1 MNSRRPGSSDVGRSI
16 TCIGMANDEHFQ
28 ILKRGVVAWNNW
40 RAENPDVVPD
50 LHAADFSCLSIVGR
64 ALMQDLQPDWKMSA
78 AEKRVYVMYPY
89 DFKGVD
95 FEFSNFQQTYLRC
108 ANLEGSSF
116 DNADLTGA
124 CFDTVLLDG
133 ANFSGAIMR
142 SARFLYTDLSKVVG
156 LKDIAYWGGAD
167 IDIDTLIN
175 SAGNVP
181 KGFFSFCGVPQ
192 SFVDLACSLKRE
204 FYSCFISYSNADIAF
219 ATQLQETL
227 NERGVRCWF
236 APKDLRIGDRFRQQF
251 EESIHRQDR
260 MLLILSKNSIS
271 SPWVEDEVEAAIE
284 RERKE
289 GQKVLL
295 PIRIDNAVMKTNRAW
310 AASLKR
316 KYHIGDFS
324 KAKDHSAFT
333 TALNGLLDDLR
344 VK

>member
-1 MNSRRPGSSDVGRSI
+1 
-16 TCIGMANDEHFQ
+16 MANEEYPLGTPNEEHLQ
-28 ILKRGVVAWNNW
+28 ILRRGVVAWNNW

-50 LHAADFSCLSIVGR
+50 LNGADFSCSSIVGR
-64 ALMQDLQPDWKMSA
+64 ALIQDLQPDWKLSA
-78 AEKRVYVMYPY
+78 AEKRIYVMHPY

-95 FEFSNFQQTYLRC
+95 FEFSNFQHTYLRC
-108 ANLEGSSF
+108 ANLEGASF

-142 SARFLYTDLSKVVG
+142 SARFIYTDLSKVVG
-156 LKDIAYWGGAD
+156 LKDIVHWGGAN
-167 IDIDTLIN
+167 IDIDTLIK

-181 KGFFSFCGVPQ
+181 EGFLSFCGVPQ
-192 SFVDLACSLKRE
+192 SFVDLAYSLKRE
-204 FYSCFISYSNADIAF
+204 FYSCFVSYSNADLAF
-219 ATQLQETL
+219 ATRLQENL
-227 NERGVRCWF
+227 QERGVRCWF

-251 EESIHRQDR
+251 EESVHSQDKL
-260 MLLILSKNSIS
+260 LLILSKNSIS
-271 SPWVEDEVEAAIE
+271 STWVEDEVETAIE

-295 PIRIDNAVMKTNRAW
+295 PVRIDNAVMKTSRAW
-310 AASLKR
+310 AASLRR

-324 KAKDHSAFT
+324 KSKDDFAYT
-333 TALNGLLDDLR
+333 AALNRLLDDLR